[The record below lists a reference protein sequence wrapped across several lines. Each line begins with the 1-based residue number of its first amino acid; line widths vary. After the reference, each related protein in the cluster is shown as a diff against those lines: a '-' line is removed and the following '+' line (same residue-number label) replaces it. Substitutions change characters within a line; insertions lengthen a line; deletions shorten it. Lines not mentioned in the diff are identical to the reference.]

1 MTWTGP
7 ALIILLAGLLVR
19 VAWLFTPA
27 GYPDADEAV
36 FGLMALHIQQ
46 GRDYPLYCWGAHYA
60 GALVSYLAA
69 LCYWVFGMGAV
80 ALKSATLPF
89 AAGYLVVTYGM
100 ARLMLD
106 ERSALVALLIAAVPP
121 TAALT
126 MSVKATGGYPETLC
140 LGGLV
145 LLLAFRLPAAV
156 RSDTEM
162 RRQLFLL
169 GCVGGFGFYIL
180 PLITPYLV
188 VALWFL
194 YRHHRAS
201 LRRER
206 AGWLASGCLLGA
218 SPLLLYN
225 VQHSG
230 ATVLRLG
237 SRVLNVSKAEAL
249 DPGAGPMAAAGWIGQ
264 YVAGLPEHLAAL
276 AGNVG
281 PLLGLEFPGGA
292 LVAWGILGGSL
303 LALARHQ
310 PDTGSPVESLR
321 LGRWC
326 AVFAVCVLVFAWV
339 AGLNRPRHLVPL
351 FSVLPLG
358 LAVLYRL
365 VAASRPML
373 ARGLLAAVLTGL
385 VWMLATDA
393 SRTMVKP
400 VEPLVQAMRQLGAR
414 SLYADYEITYLVMFA
429 SKESVLA
436 SPTAW
441 TQAPGLLADRTPEI
455 TREVDRLPNPAYAF
469 FQGSDAA
476 AWFADGLAR
485 RGISFARRPIDDF
498 ELFTNLSVPVRS
510 NDLPVSRTW

>member
-1 MTWTGP
+1 MSWTRP

-46 GRDYPLYCWGAHYA
+46 GREYPLFCWGAHYA

-69 LCYWVFGMGAV
+69 VSYGVFGMGAV

-89 AAGYLVVTYGM
+89 AAGYLAVTYGL

-145 LLLAFRLPAAV
+145 LLLAFRFSTKV
-156 RSDTEM
+156 RSVTET

-180 PLITPYLV
+180 PLIVPYLV

-201 LRRER
+201 LLHGRI
-206 AGWLASGCLLGA
+206 GWLAAGGLLGV

-225 VQHSG
+225 VMHPG
-230 ATVLRLG
+230 ATILRLG
-237 SRVLNVSKAEAL
+237 SRVLQVSKAEVL
-249 DPGAGPMAAAGWIGQ
+249 DPEAGPMAAAGWIGQ
-264 YVAGLPEHLAAL
+264 YVAGLPVHLAAL
-276 AGNVG
+276 AMNAG
-281 PLLGLEFPGGA
+281 PLLGFEFPGGA
-292 LVAWGILGGSL
+292 LVAWVVIGGSL
-303 LALARHQ
+303 VALARRR
-310 PDTGSPVESLR
+310 PSIGWPVDDLR

-326 AVFAVCVLVFAWV
+326 ATFAVCALVFAWL
-339 AGLNRPRHLVPL
+339 AGLNRPRHLVIL
-351 FSVLPLG
+351 FTVLPLG
-358 LAVLYRL
+358 LAMLHRH
-365 VAASRPML
+365 VAASRPAL
-373 ARGLLAAVLTGL
+373 AQGALAAALTGVL
-385 VWMLATDA
+385 WMLAADA
-393 SRTMVKP
+393 SRSPVKP
-400 VEPLVQAMRQLGAR
+400 VEPLVQVLHQAGAR
-414 SLYADYEITYLVMFA
+414 SLYADYEISYLVMFV

-455 TREVDRLPNPAYAF
+455 TREVDRLPDPAYAF
-469 FQGSDAA
+469 FHGSDAA
-476 AWFADGLAR
+476 SWFAEGLAR
-485 RGISFARRPIDDF
+485 RGITVVRRTVGDF
-498 ELFTNLSVPVRS
+498 ELFTDLSVPVRS
-510 NDLPVSRTW
+510 HDLPVSRTW